1 MGLRNLLRRHTP
13 AEDSEPSPD
22 TAEWRAYDETLAGG
36 YVITA
41 DPRLPLTTLSAH
53 VTTRSRSIW
62 LSVLPN
68 DLPAGQCYLLGGP
81 EEPTCELVQ
90 NIVVQIDTTTICG
103 TDLHILKGDVPAV
116 VDGRILG
123 HEAVGTVTA
132 VGSAVSTLAEGD
144 RVLVPAITS
153 CGRCAYRERAMPSH
167 CQATGGIGWIFGHL
181 IDGTQ
186 AEYARVPFAETS
198 VHKVPEG
205 VTDEQVLFLADILP
219 TGYEVGVRNGGVKPG
234 DVVVVVGAGPVGL
247 AAIQTASLAGAASII
262 ALDVADSRLEH
273 ASRFGADVTINAADA
288 KAEEQVAA
296 LTDGGLGADV
306 AIEAVGTPGTFDVC
320 TRVVR
325 PGGTIANIGVHGA
338 PTTLHLEELWIKN
351 VTITTGLV
359 DGTTVPLLL
368 QLVRAGKI
376 AAEMFG
382 THDFALH
389 DMMAAYD
396 TFAEAGKHNALK
408 VVIRR

>member
-1 MGLRNLLRRHTP
+1 MIPTVWEAPLKALVYHGPGEKSWDTVEDPVP
-13 AEDSEPSPD
+13 AE
-22 TAEWRAYDETLAGG
+22 
-36 YVITA
+36 
-41 DPRLPLTTLSAH
+41 
-53 VTTRSRSIW
+53 
-62 LSVLPN
+62 
-68 DLPAGQCYLLGGP
+68 
-81 EEPTCELVQ
+81 PTD
-90 NIVVQIDTTTICG
+90 IVVRIDTTTICG

-132 VGSAVSTLAEGD
+132 VGSAVTSLAEGD

-153 CGRCAYRERAMPSH
+153 CGRCAYCKRAMPSH
-167 CQATGGIGWIFGHL
+167 CQAVGGIGWIFGHL

-198 VHKVPEG
+198 VHQVPEG

-219 TGYEVGVRNGGVKPG
+219 TGYEVGVRNGQVKPG

-262 ALDVADSRLEH
+262 ALDLAESRLEH
-273 ASRFGADVTINAADA
+273 ALRFGADATINAADPA
-288 KAEEQVAA
+288 AEERVAA
-296 LTDGGLGADV
+296 LTGGGLGADV

-325 PGGTIANIGVHGA
+325 PGGVIANIGVHGA

-368 QLVRAGKI
+368 QLVRSGKI
-376 AAEMFG
+376 AAEMYG

>member
-1 MGLRNLLRRHTP
+1 MACSHAELASVQAVIALIVTVWGGFPVKALVYHGPGQKSWDTVPDPDP
-13 AEDSEPSPD
+13 AE
-22 TAEWRAYDETLAGG
+22 
-36 YVITA
+36 
-41 DPRLPLTTLSAH
+41 
-53 VTTRSRSIW
+53 
-62 LSVLPN
+62 
-68 DLPAGQCYLLGGP
+68 
-81 EEPTCELVQ
+81 PTD
-90 NIVVQIDTTTICG
+90 IVVQIDTTTICG

-116 VDGRILG
+116 TDGRILG

-132 VGSAVSTLAEGD
+132 VGSAVNNLAEGD
-144 RVLVPAITS
+144 RVLIPAITS
-153 CGRCAYRERAMPSH
+153 CGRCAYCKRAMPSH

-198 VHKVPEG
+198 VHKVPDG

-219 TGYEVGVRNGGVKPG
+219 TGYEVGVRNGQVKPG

-247 AAIQTASLAGAASII
+247 AAIQTASLSGAAKII
-262 ALDVADSRLEH
+262 ALEVAGSRREH
-273 ASRFGADVTINAADA
+273 ALRFGADVAINAADA
-288 KAEEQVAA
+288 DTEDQVAA

-306 AIEAVGTPGTFDVC
+306 AIEAVGTPGTFDIC

-325 PGGTIANIGVHGA
+325 PGGVIANIGVHGA
-338 PTTLHLEELWIKN
+338 PTTLHLEDLWIKN

-368 QLVRAGKI
+368 QLVRSGKI
-376 AAEMFG
+376 AAELFG

-408 VVIRR
+408 VVIRK

>member
-1 MGLRNLLRRHTP
+1 MSQG
-13 AEDSEPSPD
+13 
-22 TAEWRAYDETLAGG
+22 
-36 YVITA
+36 
-41 DPRLPLTTLSAH
+41 
-53 VTTRSRSIW
+53 
-62 LSVLPN
+62 
-68 DLPAGQCYLLGGP
+68 
-81 EEPTCELVQ
+81 
-90 NIVVQIDTTTICG
+90 TICG

-132 VGSAVSTLAEGD
+132 VGSAVTTLTEGD

-153 CGRCAYRERAMPSH
+153 CGRCAYCKRAMPSH

-234 DVVVVVGAGPVGL
+234 DVVVVVGA
-247 AAIQTASLAGAASII
+247 
-262 ALDVADSRLEH
+262 
-273 ASRFGADVTINAADA
+273 
-288 KAEEQVAA
+288 
-296 LTDGGLGADV
+296 
-306 AIEAVGTPGTFDVC
+306 
-320 TRVVR
+320 
-325 PGGTIANIGVHGA
+325 
-338 PTTLHLEELWIKN
+338 
-351 VTITTGLV
+351 
-359 DGTTVPLLL
+359 TVPLLL
-368 QLVRAGKI
+368 QLVRSGKI

-382 THDFALH
+382 THDFALQ

>member
-1 MGLRNLLRRHTP
+1 MKALVYHGPGQKSWDTVPDP
-13 AEDSEPSPD
+13 A
-22 TAEWRAYDETLAGG
+22 
-36 YVITA
+36 
-41 DPRLPLTTLSAH
+41 
-53 VTTRSRSIW
+53 
-62 LSVLPN
+62 
-68 DLPAGQCYLLGGP
+68 PAA
-81 EEPTCELVQ
+81 PT
-90 NIVVQIDTTTICG
+90 NIVVRIDTTTICG

-116 VDGRILG
+116 TDGRILG

-132 VGSAVSTLAEGD
+132 VGSAVSTLEEGD

-153 CGRCAYRERAMPSH
+153 CGRCAYCKRAMPSH

-219 TGYEVGVRNGGVKPG
+219 TGYEVGVRNGRVKPG

-262 ALDVADSRLEH
+262 ALDMADSRLEH
-273 ASRFGADVTINAADA
+273 ARRFGADVTINAAGADA
-288 KAEEQVAA
+288 EQQVTA

-306 AIEAVGTPGTFDVC
+306 AIEAVGTPGTFDIC

-325 PGGTIANIGVHGA
+325 PGGTVANIGVHGA
-338 PTTLHLEELWIKN
+338 PTTLHLEDLWIKN

-359 DGTTVPLLL
+359 DGTTVPMLL
-368 QLVRAGKI
+368 QLVRSGKI

-382 THDFALH
+382 THDFPLH

>member
-1 MGLRNLLRRHTP
+1 MISTAWEALLKALVYHGPGQKSWDTVEDPAP
-13 AEDSEPSPD
+13 AE
-22 TAEWRAYDETLAGG
+22 
-36 YVITA
+36 
-41 DPRLPLTTLSAH
+41 
-53 VTTRSRSIW
+53 
-62 LSVLPN
+62 
-68 DLPAGQCYLLGGP
+68 
-81 EEPTCELVQ
+81 PTD
-90 NIVVQIDTTTICG
+90 IVVRIDTTTICG

-123 HEAVGTVTA
+123 HEAVGTVAA
-132 VGSAVSTLAEGD
+132 VGSAVTSLAEGD

-153 CGRCAYRERAMPSH
+153 CGRCVYCKRAMPSH
-167 CQATGGIGWIFGHL
+167 CQAVGGIGWIFGHL

-219 TGYEVGVRNGGVKPG
+219 TGYEVGVRNGRVKPG

-262 ALDVADSRLEH
+262 ALDLAESRLEH
-273 ASRFGADVTINAADA
+273 ALRFGADATINAADPA
-288 KAEEQVAA
+288 AEERVAS
-296 LTDGGLGADV
+296 LTGAGLGADV
-306 AIEAVGTPGTFDVC
+306 AIEAVGTPGTFDIC
-320 TRVVR
+320 TRMVR
-325 PGGTIANIGVHGA
+325 PGGVIANIGVHGA

-368 QLVRAGKI
+368 QLVQSGKI
-376 AAEMFG
+376 AAEMYG

>member
-1 MGLRNLLRRHTP
+1 MTVMVREVPVKALVYHGPGQKAWDTVPDPSP
-13 AEDSEPSPD
+13 AE
-22 TAEWRAYDETLAGG
+22 
-36 YVITA
+36 
-41 DPRLPLTTLSAH
+41 
-53 VTTRSRSIW
+53 
-62 LSVLPN
+62 
-68 DLPAGQCYLLGGP
+68 
-81 EEPTCELVQ
+81 PTD
-90 NIVVQIDTTTICG
+90 IVVQVDTTTICG

-123 HEAVGTVTA
+123 HEAVGTVVA
-132 VGSAVSTLAEGD
+132 VGSAVSSLAEGD

-153 CGRCAYRERAMPSH
+153 CGRCAYCKRAMPSH

-205 VTDEQVLFLADILP
+205 VTDERVIFLADILP
-219 TGYEVGVRNGGVKPG
+219 TGYEVGVRNGRVKPG

-247 AAIQTASLAGAASII
+247 AAIQTASLAGAAKII
-262 ALDVADSRLEH
+262 ALEPADTRREH
-273 ASRFGADVTINAADA
+273 SLRFGADVAIDTADSD
-288 KAEEQVAA
+288 AEERVMA
-296 LTDGGLGADV
+296 LTDDGLGADV
-306 AIEAVGTPGTFDVC
+306 AIEAVGIPATFDIC

-325 PGGTIANIGVHGA
+325 PGGVIANIGVHGA
-338 PTTLHLEELWIKN
+338 PTTLHLEDLWIKN

-359 DGTTVPLLL
+359 DGTTVPMLL
-368 QLVRAGKI
+368 QLVRSGKI
-376 AAEMFG
+376 AADLFG

>member
-1 MGLRNLLRRHTP
+1 MSQWTLQGQIRVGFPAVIALIVVLREVALKALVYHGPGQKSWDTV
-13 AEDSEPSPD
+13 ADPSP
-22 TAEWRAYDETLAGG
+22 
-36 YVITA
+36 A
-41 DPRLPLTTLSAH
+41 DPT
-53 VTTRSRSIW
+53 
-62 LSVLPN
+62 
-68 DLPAGQCYLLGGP
+68 D
-81 EEPTCELVQ
+81 
-90 NIVVQIDTTTICG
+90 IVVQVDTTTICG

-132 VGSAVSTLAEGD
+132 VGSAVNSLAEGD

-153 CGRCAYRERAMPSH
+153 CGRCAYCKRAMPSH
-167 CQATGGIGWIFGHL
+167 CQAAGGIGWIFGHL

-219 TGYEVGVRNGGVKPG
+219 TGYEVGVRNGQVKPG

-247 AAIQTASLAGAASII
+247 AAIQTAALTGAASII
-262 ALDVADSRLEH
+262 ALEPAQSRREH
-273 ASRFGADVTINAADA
+273 ALRFGADVAINPADA
-288 KAEEQVAA
+288 DAEQQVAA
-296 LTDGGLGADV
+296 LTGGGLGADV
-306 AIEAVGTPGTFDVC
+306 AIEAVGTPGTFDIC

-325 PGGTIANIGVHGA
+325 PGGVIANIGVHGA

-368 QLVRAGKI
+368 QLVRSGKI
-376 AAEMFG
+376 AAELYG
-382 THDFALH
+382 THDFALNE
-389 DMMAAYD
+389 MMAAYE
-396 TFAEAGKHNALK
+396 TFAEAGRHNALK
-408 VVIRR
+408 VVIKR

>member
-1 MGLRNLLRRHTP
+1 LKALVYHGPGQKSWDTVEDPAP
-13 AEDSEPSPD
+13 AE
-22 TAEWRAYDETLAGG
+22 
-36 YVITA
+36 
-41 DPRLPLTTLSAH
+41 
-53 VTTRSRSIW
+53 
-62 LSVLPN
+62 
-68 DLPAGQCYLLGGP
+68 
-81 EEPTCELVQ
+81 PTD
-90 NIVVQIDTTTICG
+90 IVVRIDTTTICG

-123 HEAVGTVTA
+123 HEAVGTVAAT
-132 VGSAVSTLAEGD
+132 GSAVTSLAEGD

-153 CGRCAYRERAMPSH
+153 CGRCAYCKRAMPSH
-167 CQATGGIGWIFGHL
+167 CQAVGGIGWIFGHL

-219 TGYEVGVRNGGVKPG
+219 TGYEVGVRNGRVKPG

-247 AAIQTASLAGAASII
+247 AAIQTASLAGAAGII
-262 ALDVADSRLEH
+262 ALDLAGSRLEH
-273 ASRFGADVTINAADA
+273 ALRFGADTTINAADPN
-288 KAEEQVAA
+288 AEERIAA
-296 LTDGGLGADV
+296 LTGGGLGADV

-325 PGGTIANIGVHGA
+325 PGGVIANIGVHGA

-368 QLVRAGKI
+368 QLVRSGKI
-376 AAEMFG
+376 AAEMYG

>member
-1 MGLRNLLRRHTP
+1 MIPTLWEAPLKALVYHGPGQKSWDTVEDPVP
-13 AEDSEPSPD
+13 AE
-22 TAEWRAYDETLAGG
+22 
-36 YVITA
+36 
-41 DPRLPLTTLSAH
+41 
-53 VTTRSRSIW
+53 
-62 LSVLPN
+62 
-68 DLPAGQCYLLGGP
+68 
-81 EEPTCELVQ
+81 PTD
-90 NIVVQIDTTTICG
+90 IVVRIDTTTICG

-123 HEAVGTVTA
+123 HEAVGTVVA
-132 VGSAVSTLAEGD
+132 VGSAVTSLAEGD

-153 CGRCAYRERAMPSH
+153 CGRCAYCKRAMPSH
-167 CQATGGIGWIFGHL
+167 CQAVGGIGWIFGHL

-198 VHKVPEG
+198 VHQVPEG

-219 TGYEVGVRNGGVKPG
+219 TGYEVGVRNGQVKPG

-262 ALDVADSRLEH
+262 ALDVAESRLEH
-273 ASRFGADVTINAADA
+273 ALRFGADATINAADPA
-288 KAEEQVAA
+288 AEERVAA
-296 LTDGGLGADV
+296 LTGAGLGADV

-325 PGGTIANIGVHGA
+325 PGGVIANIGVHGA

-368 QLVRAGKI
+368 QLVRSGKI
-376 AAEMFG
+376 AAEMYG

-389 DMMAAYD
+389 DMMTAYD

>member
-1 MGLRNLLRRHTP
+1 MIPTVWEAPLKALVYHGPGEKSWDTVEDPVP
-13 AEDSEPSPD
+13 AE
-22 TAEWRAYDETLAGG
+22 
-36 YVITA
+36 
-41 DPRLPLTTLSAH
+41 
-53 VTTRSRSIW
+53 
-62 LSVLPN
+62 
-68 DLPAGQCYLLGGP
+68 
-81 EEPTCELVQ
+81 PTD
-90 NIVVQIDTTTICG
+90 IVVRIDTTTICG

-123 HEAVGTVTA
+123 HEAVGTVVA
-132 VGSAVSTLAEGD
+132 VGSAVTSLAEGD

-153 CGRCAYRERAMPSH
+153 CGRCAYCKRAMPSH
-167 CQATGGIGWIFGHL
+167 CQAVGGIGWIFGHL

-198 VHKVPEG
+198 VHQVPEG

-219 TGYEVGVRNGGVKPG
+219 TGYEVGVRNGQVKPG

-262 ALDVADSRLEH
+262 ALDLAESRLEH
-273 ASRFGADVTINAADA
+273 ALRFGADATINAADPA
-288 KAEEQVAA
+288 AEERVAA
-296 LTDGGLGADV
+296 LTGAGLGADV

-325 PGGTIANIGVHGA
+325 PGGVIANIGVHGA

-368 QLVRAGKI
+368 QLVRSGKI
-376 AAEMFG
+376 AAEMYG

>member
-1 MGLRNLLRRHTP
+1 MTVMVREVAVKALVYHGPGQKSWDTVPDPSP
-13 AEDSEPSPD
+13 AE
-22 TAEWRAYDETLAGG
+22 
-36 YVITA
+36 
-41 DPRLPLTTLSAH
+41 
-53 VTTRSRSIW
+53 
-62 LSVLPN
+62 
-68 DLPAGQCYLLGGP
+68 
-81 EEPTCELVQ
+81 PTD
-90 NIVVQIDTTTICG
+90 IVVQFDTTTICG

-123 HEAVGTVTA
+123 HEAIGTVAA
-132 VGSAVSTLAEGD
+132 VGSAVNSLAEGD

-153 CGRCAYRERAMPSH
+153 CGRCAYCKRAMPSH
-167 CQATGGIGWIFGHL
+167 CQATGGIGWICGQL

-198 VHKVPEG
+198 VHKLPEW

-219 TGYEVGVRNGGVKPG
+219 TGYEVGVRNGQVKPG

-262 ALDVADSRLEH
+262 ALETADFRLEQ
-273 ASRFGADVTINAADA
+273 AQRFGADVAINAADA
-288 KAEEQVAA
+288 NAEEQIAA

-306 AIEAVGTPGTFDVC
+306 AIEAVGTPGTFDIC

-325 PGGTIANIGVHGA
+325 PGGVIANIGVHGA
-338 PTTLHLEELWIKN
+338 PTTLHLEDLWIKN

-359 DGTTVPLLL
+359 DGTTVPVLL
-368 QLVRAGKI
+368 QLVRSGKI
-376 AAEMFG
+376 AADLFG
-382 THDFALH
+382 THDFALQ

>member
-1 MGLRNLLRRHTP
+1 VKALVYHGPGQKSWEAVPDPSP
-13 AEDSEPSPD
+13 AE
-22 TAEWRAYDETLAGG
+22 
-36 YVITA
+36 
-41 DPRLPLTTLSAH
+41 
-53 VTTRSRSIW
+53 
-62 LSVLPN
+62 
-68 DLPAGQCYLLGGP
+68 
-81 EEPTCELVQ
+81 PTDV
-90 NIVVQIDTTTICG
+90 VVQIDTTTICG

-116 VDGRILG
+116 TDGRILG
-123 HEAVGTVTA
+123 HEAVGTVVA
-132 VGSAVSTLAEGD
+132 VGSAVSSLAMGD

-153 CGRCAYRERAMPSH
+153 CGRCAYCKRAMPSH

-186 AEYARVPFAETS
+186 AEYTRVPFAETS

-205 VTDEQVLFLADILP
+205 VTDERVLFLADILP
-219 TGYEVGVRNGGVKPG
+219 TGYEVGVRNGRVKPG

-247 AAIQTASLAGAASII
+247 AAIQTASLAGAAKII
-262 ALDVADSRLEH
+262 AVEPADTRREH
-273 ASRFGADVTINAADA
+273 ALRFGADVAIDA
-288 KAEEQVAA
+288 TDTDAEQQVTA

-306 AIEAVGTPGTFDVC
+306 AIEAVGIPATFDIC

-325 PGGTIANIGVHGA
+325 PGGVIANIGVHGA
-338 PTTLHLEELWIKN
+338 PTTLHLEDLWIRN

-359 DGTTVPLLL
+359 DGTTVPMLL

-376 AAEMFG
+376 AADLFG

-389 DMMAAYD
+389 DMLAAYD

-408 VVIRR
+408 VVIRK

>member
-1 MGLRNLLRRHTP
+1 MTIMVREVAVKALVYHGPGQKSWDTVPDPSP
-13 AEDSEPSPD
+13 AE
-22 TAEWRAYDETLAGG
+22 
-36 YVITA
+36 
-41 DPRLPLTTLSAH
+41 
-53 VTTRSRSIW
+53 
-62 LSVLPN
+62 
-68 DLPAGQCYLLGGP
+68 
-81 EEPTCELVQ
+81 PTD
-90 NIVVQIDTTTICG
+90 IVVQVDTTTICG

-123 HEAVGTVTA
+123 HEAVGTVVA
-132 VGSAVSTLAEGD
+132 VGSAVNSLAEGD

-153 CGRCAYRERAMPSH
+153 CGRCAYCKRAMPSH
-167 CQATGGIGWIFGHL
+167 CQGAGGIGWIFGHL

-205 VTDEQVLFLADILP
+205 VTDERVIFLADILP
-219 TGYEVGVRNGGVKPG
+219 TGYEVGVKNGRVKPG

-247 AAIQTASLAGAASII
+247 AAIQTASLAGAARII
-262 ALDVADSRLEH
+262 ALEPADTRREH
-273 ASRFGADVTINAADA
+273 SLRFGADVTIDPADA
-288 KAEEQVAA
+288 DAEEQVKA
-296 LTDGGLGADV
+296 LTDEGLGTDV
-306 AIEAVGTPGTFDVC
+306 AIEAVGIPGTFDIC

-325 PGGTIANIGVHGA
+325 PGGVIANIGVHGA
-338 PTTLHLEELWIKN
+338 PTTLHLEDLWIKN

-359 DGTTVPLLL
+359 DGTTVPMLL
-368 QLVRAGKI
+368 QLVRSGKI
-376 AAEMFG
+376 AADLFG
-382 THDFALH
+382 THDFGLH

>member
-1 MGLRNLLRRHTP
+1 VKALVYHGPGQKSWETVPDPSP
-13 AEDSEPSPD
+13 AE
-22 TAEWRAYDETLAGG
+22 
-36 YVITA
+36 
-41 DPRLPLTTLSAH
+41 
-53 VTTRSRSIW
+53 
-62 LSVLPN
+62 
-68 DLPAGQCYLLGGP
+68 
-81 EEPTCELVQ
+81 PTDV
-90 NIVVQIDTTTICG
+90 VVQIDTTTICG

-116 VDGRILG
+116 TDGRILG
-123 HEAVGTVTA
+123 HEAVGTIVA
-132 VGSAVSTLAEGD
+132 VGSAVSSLALGD

-153 CGRCAYRERAMPSH
+153 CGRCAYCKRAMPSH

-186 AEYARVPFAETS
+186 AEYTRVPFAETS

-205 VTDEQVLFLADILP
+205 VTDERVLFLADILP
-219 TGYEVGVRNGGVKPG
+219 TGYEVGVRNGRVKPG

-247 AAIQTASLAGAASII
+247 AAIQTASLAGAARII
-262 ALDVADSRLEH
+262 AVEPTGFRREH
-273 ASRFGADVTINAADA
+273 ALRFGADVAIDATAADA
-288 KAEEQVAA
+288 EQQVTAP
-296 LTDGGLGADV
+296 TDGGLGADV
-306 AIEAVGTPGTFDVC
+306 AIEAVGTPGTFDIC

-325 PGGTIANIGVHGA
+325 PGGVIANVGVHGA
-338 PTTLHLEELWIKN
+338 PTTLHLEDLWIRN

-368 QLVRAGKI
+368 RLVRSGKI
-376 AAEMFG
+376 AAELFG

-389 DMMAAYD
+389 DMLAAYD